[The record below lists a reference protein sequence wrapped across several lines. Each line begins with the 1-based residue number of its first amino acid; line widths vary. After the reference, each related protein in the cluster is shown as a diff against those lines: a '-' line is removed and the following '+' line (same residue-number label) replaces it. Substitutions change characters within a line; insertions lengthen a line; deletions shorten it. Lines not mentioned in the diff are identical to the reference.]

1 MITLLFLSLVAN
13 ASPVQPIRRTERHQN
28 KLTLLHTNGII
39 PSLII
44 DIHAHFDQFNDGGFD
59 CSESEIY
66 ENHCFGGV
74 ARLKTKIDEI
84 RSKNKNVLLLDAGD
98 QFQGTLF
105 FNIFGGY
112 LSSIIMNDFK
122 YDAMCIGNHEFDR
135 GVPYLA
141 DFFRNLSF
149 PVIASNIDFSTAP
162 ILKEA
167 GVKPF
172 VVFRKYNL
180 GVIGYITNTTSMIAP
195 GAQGINFMNPA
206 SRVQQYVDYLN
217 SKGIH
222 RIICV
227 SHNGYR
233 DDVYLAENTRGIS
246 AIIGGHSH
254 SLLLKDSEDAEGPYP
269 TDVKNLEGKSTY
281 VLQAH
286 RYGDYLGYVDMEW
299 NDQNELINFNGDP
312 IKLDQAIKQNGIVQ
326 KQVDSWRLAFKEIA
340 SKVVTI
346 ASSTF
351 RTYNCYKHECPMG
364 DLVADAFLYN
374 TSVHNPD
381 LALINAG
388 GIRSSFLK
396 GPITLGTLMNVL
408 PFQNQLVVLNYT
420 GQEILDILERA
431 FTNKHKIT
439 GNPVITM
446 PQWSSTLQVYY
457 NPNGPN
463 WNKVLNVSI
472 SGSPL
477 DLDRTYRLVT
487 NDYLMTGG
495 DGILDKYTKD
505 PIFGEDATD
514 SVRYYMEEYEVLTPN
529 ASQSRLIAVD
539 TSS

>member
-1 MITLLFLSLVAN
+1 VN
-13 ASPVQPIRRTERHQN
+13 Q
-28 KLTLLHTNGII
+28 
-39 PSLII
+39 
-44 DIHAHFDQFNDGGFD
+44 
-59 CSESEIY
+59 
-66 ENHCFGGV
+66 NHCFGGV
-74 ARLKTKIDEI
+74 ARLKTVIDQI
-84 RSKNKNVLLLDAGD
+84 RSDNNNVLLLDAGD

-105 FNIFGGY
+105 FSIFGAY

-135 GVPYLA
+135 GVSYLA
-141 DFFRNLSF
+141 EFFRNLSF
-149 PVIASNIDFSTAP
+149 PVVSSNIDFSSAQ

-180 GVIGYITNTTSMIAP
+180 GVIGYITNTTGLIAP
-195 GAQGINFMNPA
+195 GAREINFMNPV

-222 RIICV
+222 RVICV
-227 SHNGYR
+227 SHNGYK

-246 AIIGGHSH
+246 AIVGGHSH
-254 SLLLKDSEDAEGPYP
+254 SLLLKDSEIAEGPYP
-269 TDVKNLEGKSTY
+269 TDVKNLDGKSTF

-299 NDQNELINFNGDP
+299 NDENELIYFKGDP
-312 IKLDQAIKQNGIVQ
+312 IRLDQTIERNESVQ
-326 KQVDSWRLAFKEIA
+326 AQVDSWRNAFQEMA
-340 SKVVTI
+340 SIVVAT

-351 RTYNCYKHECPMG
+351 KTYNCYTHECPMG
-364 DLVADAFLYN
+364 DLVADAFLHN

-388 GIRSSFLK
+388 GIRSSFLE
-396 GPITLGTLMNVL
+396 GPVTLGTLINVL
-408 PFQNQLVVLNYT
+408 PFQNQLTVLTYT

-431 FTNKHKIT
+431 FTGRHKIT
-439 GNPVITM
+439 GTAVITA

-457 NPNGPN
+457 NPKGPN

-495 DGILDKYTKD
+495 DGILDQYTKD
-505 PIFGEDATD
+505 PIYGEDATD
-514 SVRYYMEEYEVLTPN
+514 SVRYFMEESEIITPN
-529 ASQSRLIAVD
+529 ACQSRIIAVA